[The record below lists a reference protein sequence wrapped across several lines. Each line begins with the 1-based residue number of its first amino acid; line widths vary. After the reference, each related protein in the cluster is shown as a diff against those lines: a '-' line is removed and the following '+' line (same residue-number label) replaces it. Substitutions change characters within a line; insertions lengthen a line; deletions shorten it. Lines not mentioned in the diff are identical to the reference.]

1 MKEHVPVVLLVEDD
15 AEDRWMV
22 ERGFRES
29 ECNMRLV
36 VVDNGHKALEYLRQ
50 QGEYA
55 KGDFPQPDLI
65 MLDLNLPV
73 TDGATVLR
81 DVKSDVALKTIPVI
95 VFTTSG
101 SAYDIQRCYEL
112 GANSY
117 VRKPSDH
124 HKFMAAISVMAQFW
138 CGVATIPA

>member
-1 MKEHVPVVLLVEDD
+1 MTTQFPVVLLVEDD

-29 ECNMRLV
+29 ACNIRLV
-36 VVDNGHKALEYLRQ
+36 VVDNGRKALEYLRR

-55 KGDFPQPDLI
+55 QGNHPQPDLI
-65 MLDLNLPV
+65 MLDLNLPI
-73 TDGATVLR
+73 TDGASVLR
-81 DVKSDVALKTIPVI
+81 EVKSDDALKTLPVI

-101 SAYDIQRCYEL
+101 SSYDIQRCYEL